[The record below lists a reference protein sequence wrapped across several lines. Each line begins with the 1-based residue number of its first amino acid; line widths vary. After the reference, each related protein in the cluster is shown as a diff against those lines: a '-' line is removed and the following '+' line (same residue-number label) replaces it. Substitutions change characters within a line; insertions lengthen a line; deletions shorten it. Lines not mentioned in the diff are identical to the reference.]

1 MRVLIALAT
10 YNERENLP
18 SLLDEILRTVSGA
31 DILIVDD
38 DSPDGTADW
47 VAARAGTETRLT
59 LLRRDGKLGLGTAV
73 VAAIRHAVEH
83 GYDLL
88 VNMDADWSHDPRSI
102 PALIEAANR
111 FDVVLGSR
119 YTRGGRIEGWPLF
132 RRLMSRTVNAYA
144 RLMLGLRTKDNS
156 GSFRCYRVDVLR
168 KIDLRRIRSRGYS
181 FFEEILFRLKNVGA
195 VSTEIPITFTD
206 RRFGRSKI
214 DKKEAVLA
222 IWMIF
227 RIGVSS
233 IFDRRT

>member
-1 MRVLIALAT
+1 M
-10 YNERENLP
+10 
-18 SLLDEILRTVSGA
+18 
-31 DILIVDD
+31 
-38 DSPDGTADW
+38 
-47 VAARAGTETRLT
+47 T